1 MKAFR
6 ILGRNIRDAF
16 KSVFRN
22 FSLSLASIACIVIT
36 LIVVSIAMILS
47 FNVNNFTSK
56 VEQDLTIV
64 VFLDRSVTLDR
75 IKDIEDEINI
85 LNNVESFTFQ
95 DKTEISKEMMESSD
109 NYNVVLQKYADES
122 VLNGLKNKLE
132 QGEITQEE
140 YDNQFQVIR
149 AENPLSDT
157 FHVKVTD
164 VNSLESVAKEIE
176 LIDDVISVKYG
187 EGMVEQLV
195 SIFDI
200 IKNISYGVVIALIIV
215 TAFLISNTIKI
226 TIFSRK
232 REIEI
237 MRLVGASNLNIKIP
251 FILEGLFLGVFG
263 SIMPI
268 IVTIISYDMLYTKLN
283 GQVVSP
289 FIQLIEPLPFTYFIS
304 LVLLIIGVLVGMFG
318 SWRAVKKHLK
328 I

>member
-47 FNVNNFTSK
+47 FNVNNFTNK
-56 VEQDLTIV
+56 VEQDMTIV
-64 VFLDRSVTLDR
+64 VFLDRYVTLER
-75 IKDIEDEINI
+75 IEEIKDEINI
-85 LNNVESFTFQ
+85 INDIETFSFQ
-95 DKTEISKEMMESSD
+95 DKMDISNQMMESSED
-109 NYNVVLQKYADES
+109 YKVVLGKYPDRE
-122 VLNGLKNKLE
+122 
-132 QGEITQEE
+132 T
-140 YDNQFQVIR
+140 
-149 AENPLSDT
+149 NPLSDT

-164 VNSLESVAKEIE
+164 INKIEEVAKELEKIE
-176 LIDDVISVKYG
+176 DVISVKYG

-195 SIFDI
+195 SVFDI
-200 IKNISYGVVIALIIV
+200 VKNISYGVVVALIIV

-237 MRLVGASNLNIKIP
+237 MRLVGASNINIKIP
-251 FILEGLFLGVFG
+251 FILEGLFLGMFG
-263 SIMPI
+263 SIIPI
-268 IVTIISYDMLYTKLN
+268 LATIICYDALYNSFN

-289 FIQLIEPLPFTYFIS
+289 FIQLITPLPFTYFIS
-304 LVLLIIGVLVGMFG
+304 LVLLVIGVLVGMFG